1 MKKTYKIIFTDYY
14 FPNIDKEINQ
24 LKKLGEVEIIDCNE
38 IANGEVASEEQLLE
52 HLERYNAL
60 NADAVLVNHAVITS
74 KFISRLTN
82 CQVILRYG
90 IGVDNVDVEFAQKKR
105 IKVVNVPDYCIEE
118 VAENAITLMLA
129 TTRKIY
135 LQNKLLRN
143 QKFNYD
149 RVKPVRRFSEL
160 TVGLI
165 AFGNIGRKVA
175 EKLKGFKSKILAFD
189 PYFHQEEQYDWVEF
203 VKLEQLLKQSDVI
216 SIHAPLNDQ
225 THRMINEESISAMK
239 EGVFIVNTSRGGLID
254 ENALLEGLKI
264 GKIGGAGLDILDYKD
279 ENDYYKSS
287 LMDLDNVLITP
298 HTSWY
303 SEEAI
308 YDLQVKA
315 GNSVYQVLLKNSQR
329 N

>member
-1 MKKTYKIIFTDYY
+1 MKKTYKVIFTDYY

-24 LKKLGEVEIIDCNE
+24 LNKLGEVEIIDCNN
-38 IANGEVASEEQLLE
+38 IAKGEVASEEQLLE
-52 HLERYNAL
+52 YLEKCNAL
-60 NADAVLVNHAVITS
+60 DANAVLVNHALITY
-74 KFISRLTN
+74 KFISQLTN

-90 IGVDNVDVEFAQKKR
+90 IGVDNVDIKFAQEKG
-105 IKVVNVPDYCIEE
+105 IKVANVPDYCIEE

-129 TTRKIY
+129 TTRKIF

-149 RVKPVRRFSEL
+149 RIKPIRRFSEL
-160 TVGLI
+160 TIGLL

-175 EKLKGFKSKILAFD
+175 EKMKNFKAKMLAYD
-189 PYFHQEEQYDWVEF
+189 PYFNQKDLYDWVEF

-216 SIHAPLNDQ
+216 SIHAPLNEQ
-225 THRMINEESISAMK
+225 TYHIINEGAIEMMK
-239 EGVFIVNTSRGGLID
+239 EGIFIINTSRGGLID
-254 ENALLEGLKI
+254 ENALYNGLVS
-264 GKIGGAGLDILDYKD
+264 GKIAGAGLDILNYKD
-279 ENDYYKSS
+279 ENDYYMSN
-287 LMDLDNVLITP
+287 LMNLDNVFITP

-315 GNSVYQVLLKNSQR
+315 GNTVYKELLKNAK
-329 N
+329 

>member
-60 NADAVLVNHAVITS
+60 NADAVLVNNAVITS

-90 IGVDNVDVEFAQKKR
+90 IGVDNVDVKFAQKKGV
-105 IKVVNVPDYCIEE
+105 KVVNVPDYCIEE

-135 LQNKLLRN
+135 LQNKLLRE

-149 RVKPVRRFSEL
+149 RIKPVRRFSEL
-160 TVGLI
+160 TAGLI

-175 EKLKGFKSKILAFD
+175 EKLKGFKSKILAYD

-216 SIHAPLNDQ
+216 SIHAPLNKQ
-225 THRMINEESISAMK
+225 TRHMINEETISTMK

-254 ENALLEGLKI
+254 ENALLKGLKS

-279 ENDYYKSS
+279 ENDYYKSD
-287 LMDLDNVLITP
+287 LMNLDNVLITP

-315 GNSVYQVLLKNSQR
+315 GNSVYEELLSD
-329 N
+329 